1 MQDTNSFLSHIE
13 FLRAE
18 IDKAL
23 QKLPIDESPE
33 YLYRPIKYIVK
44 GKGKSLRP
52 ILVHLSGHIH
62 NADPS
67 ELMKGSLAIEL
78 LHNFSLVHDDI
89 MDGDDTRH
97 SQPSVHKKWDE
108 STAILSG
115 DALFALSQL
124 LLTDLDPTVH
134 QRFNEVALTVCEG
147 QGFDKEFENNPSI
160 KMDQYLLMI
169 SKKTGALLGLS
180 SEIGGM
186 IGGLNDK
193 ENNHLFEFGLNF

>member
-1 MQDTNSFLSHIE
+1 
-13 FLRAE
+13 
-18 IDKAL
+18 
-23 QKLPIDESPE
+23 
-33 YLYRPIKYIVK
+33 
-44 GKGKSLRP
+44 
-52 ILVHLSGHIH
+52 
-62 NADPS
+62 
-67 ELMKGSLAIEL
+67 MKGSLAIEL

-180 SEIGGM
+180 AEM
-186 IGGLNDK
+186 GGLIGSLNK
-193 ENNHLFEFGLNF
+193 NNNNHLFEFGLNLGLAFQIQDDYLEIFADETTMGKSLGSDIHLSLIHI

>member
-13 FLRAE
+13 FLRTE

-44 GKGKSLRP
+44 GKGKRLRP

-124 LLTDLDPTVH
+124 LLTDLDTTVH

-147 QGFDKEFENNPSI
+147 QGFDKEFENNSS
-160 KMDQYLLMI
+160 
-169 SKKTGALLGLS
+169 SK
-180 SEIGGM
+180 
-186 IGGLNDK
+186 
-193 ENNHLFEFGLNF
+193 